1 MTGLTF
7 EVSATNRDV
16 KVATQPL
23 VSDTVRA
30 VYSDGGQ
37 LAVELAKSG
46 VVRYSD
52 VKAIAS

>member
-1 MTGLTF
+1 
-7 EVSATNRDV
+7 
-16 KVATQPL
+16 

-46 VVRYSD
+46 VVAYSD